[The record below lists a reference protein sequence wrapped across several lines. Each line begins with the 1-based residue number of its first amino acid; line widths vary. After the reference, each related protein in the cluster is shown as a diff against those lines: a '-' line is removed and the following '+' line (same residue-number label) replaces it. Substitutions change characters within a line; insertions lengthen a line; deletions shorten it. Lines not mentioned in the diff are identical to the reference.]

1 MKKGSKISL
10 IILVILLIVFIALIP
25 VGFALFSHSRN
36 ESTETKIGVI
46 KIDLIEDWPDTP
58 DTGILNNIKK
68 VWGVSTGDIP
78 AYVRVRCIPIV
89 QYKVT
94 EDETEKWLTAPVSQ
108 DNVAINVTD
117 VTEEGEQPSTVQKW
131 IKKGDYWYYY
141 KIVKPS
147 EATDK
152 MQIKW
157 DVVSIPSEI
166 STYPIRAN
174 VKVLLEYSQTTND
187 AWKTNFQIT
196 ELPSGVE
203 VVE

>member
-10 IILVILLIVFIALIP
+10 IIFAILLIIFIALIP
-25 VGFALFSHSRN
+25 AGFALFSHSRN
-36 ESTETKIGVI
+36 ENAETKIGI
-46 KIDLIEDWPDTP
+46 IDVELKEDWNETTDE
-58 DTGILNNIKK
+58 GILNNTKK
-68 VWGVSTGDIP
+68 IWGVSNGDIP

-94 EDETEKWLTAPVSQ
+94 EDETEKWITTPVSQ
-108 DNVAINVTD
+108 DNIAINVLD
-117 VTEEGEQPSTVQKW
+117 VVEEDEQPSTVQKW

-141 KIVKPS
+141 KVVEPT

-166 STYPIRAN
+166 ATYPIRAN
-174 VKVLLEYSQTTND
+174 VKVLLEYSQTTNE